1 MPQTKVVFFQE
12 EDQSVPALD
21 WLREMKRRDPRIT
34 AKFHERILELGALGW
49 EMTRPAADTL
59 RDGIHELRVRFGS
72 VNYRLLYGF
81 HEQNGEQTVAVLVH
95 GLTKERAVPPEDID
109 LAVRRRA
116 AFVQDS
122 QKHTYIRPVPPV
134 TGGRKEKHHD
144 SSHQ

>member
-1 MPQTKVVFFQE
+1 MPQTRVVFFQD
-12 EDQSVPALD
+12 EDQAVPALD

-49 EMTRPAADTL
+49 EMTRPASDTL

-81 HEQNGEQTVAVLVH
+81 YEENGQQTVALLVH

-116 AFVQDS
+116 LFAQDPP
-122 QKHTYIRPVPPV
+122 KHTYVRPVPAPRQE
-134 TGGRKEKHHD
+134 RKPK
-144 SSHQ
+144 